1 MIGMIPY
8 FICFVLLA
16 AAFVLLPRKHT
27 TKRVAV
33 ALLVLSFLG
42 ELFICN
48 FHSFHLLGGGYE
60 TNSID
65 LTAETVTVS
74 GGETDAPLTTKKGGT
89 VTITV
94 TGLKQPVG
102 TARIRLAFSE
112 NAPSATVKIAAKDVT
127 QAAAWRS
134 GVADGTVV
142 QGDTRSEYVVLDL
155 SGDVSELRFAVS
167 APKDATVTV
176 EGVTLNEKV
185 PLRFSAL
192 RLVLFVLGCMAVYA
206 LVAFPSMKK
215 TFGESPATLKRTAAV
230 LTAVLVVAAILMTWA
245 SMYDQNGAISTGF
258 ANQRGNQITQE
269 IVDAFRAGQVHLL
282 DEPSEELLA
291 MENPYDWS
299 ARREQGVSAKWD
311 HLLFE
316 GKYYS
321 YYGIAP
327 VLLLFLPYNLVTGY
341 YFPTAEAILLFG
353 GLGIIFLTLLFL
365 EFAKLFGKRIP
376 NSMLISTLVI
386 LQMSSGVWYNFVYDN
401 FYEIA
406 QSSGFLFTCA
416 GFFFLL
422 KSRIIGE
429 GRINHLHL
437 TLATVCLSWAV
448 LCRPTLALYCIVA
461 CIFLVFGY
469 FKRRDEVKALP
480 PPRRHDRQ
488 AGHGPRYGQVSP
500 GRADPLRADRRDP
513 GDLQRRPLWQPLGL
527 RHSVFSDHQRFHAVA
542 VPHRF
547 RHDRP
552 VQLPVRLPENPAR
565 VPLRG
570 LQFLHSVHQW
580 LLLYRQPQRHRA
592 SLAVASLPGLSRRGS
607 RLEGPHQ
614 KGADPSPL
622 PPGSHLYHRPA
633 GHHLLHLGERLR
645 RALLL

>member
-1 MIGMIPY
+1 MIPY

-60 TNSID
+60 TNPID

-215 TFGESPATLKRTAAV
+215 
-230 LTAVLVVAAILMTWA
+230 
-245 SMYDQNGAISTGF
+245 
-258 ANQRGNQITQE
+258 
-269 IVDAFRAGQVHLL
+269 
-282 DEPSEELLA
+282 PS
-291 MENPYDWS
+291 
-299 ARREQGVSAKWD
+299 
-311 HLLFE
+311 
-316 GKYYS
+316 
-321 YYGIAP
+321 
-327 VLLLFLPYNLVTGY
+327 
-341 YFPTAEAILLFG
+341 
-353 GLGIIFLTLLFL
+353 
-365 EFAKLFGKRIP
+365 
-376 NSMLISTLVI
+376 
-386 LQMSSGVWYNFVYDN
+386 
-401 FYEIA
+401 
-406 QSSGFLFTCA
+406 
-416 GFFFLL
+416 
-422 KSRIIGE
+422 
-429 GRINHLHL
+429 
-437 TLATVCLSWAV
+437 
-448 LCRPTLALYCIVA
+448 
-461 CIFLVFGY
+461 
-469 FKRRDEVKALP
+469 
-480 PPRRHDRQ
+480 
-488 AGHGPRYGQVSP
+488 
-500 GRADPLRADRRDP
+500 GRALRP
-513 GDLQRRPLWQPLGL
+513 
-527 RHSVFSDHQRFHAVA
+527 
-542 VPHRF
+542 
-547 RHDRP
+547 
-552 VQLPVRLPENPAR
+552 
-565 VPLRG
+565 
-570 LQFLHSVHQW
+570 
-580 LLLYRQPQRHRA
+580 
-592 SLAVASLPGLSRRGS
+592 
-607 RLEGPHQ
+607 
-614 KGADPSPL
+614 
-622 PPGSHLYHRPA
+622 
-633 GHHLLHLGERLR
+633 
-645 RALLL
+645 